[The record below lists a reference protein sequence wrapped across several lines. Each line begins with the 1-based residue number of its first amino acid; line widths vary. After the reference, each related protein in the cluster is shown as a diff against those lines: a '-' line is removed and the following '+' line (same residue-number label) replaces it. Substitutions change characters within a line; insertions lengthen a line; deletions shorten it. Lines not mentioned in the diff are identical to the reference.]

1 MIFSLS
7 SESIS
12 FSVDFPSE
20 NLDLFVFFSYPG
32 SIDLSQR
39 PEHFFLSIMSS
50 LRMKKDIL
58 LVDKTVLPN
67 EKFIFNRG
75 LRAYEGDGYLY
86 LASHSLSLLRPFQA
100 QDISNYH
107 DLRSLLIES
116 KLLKTL
122 KN

>member
-1 MIFSLS
+1 
-7 SESIS
+7 
-12 FSVDFPSE
+12 
-20 NLDLFVFFSYPG
+20 
-32 SIDLSQR
+32 
-39 PEHFFLSIMSS
+39 
-50 LRMKKDIL
+50 MKKDIL

-75 LRAYEGDGYLY
+75 LRAYEGHGYLY

-100 QDISNYH
+100 KDISNYH
-107 DLRSLLIES
+107 DLRTLLVES